1 MVKMLYYSMDHNSDY
16 KYRIDQAFFTI
27 IKMPPG
33 QREDL
38 RRMWR
43 ACRNRWDQLDIEL
56 INCRRTNKVTP
67 KYTELATDLDQCL
80 LTLESYISWGH
91 LVG

>member
-1 MVKMLYYSMDHNSDY
+1 MDHNSDY

-33 QREDL
+33 MREDL

-43 ACRNRWDQLDIEL
+43 ACRNLWDQLDIEL
-56 INCRRTNKVTP
+56 INCKRLNKVTP
-67 KYTELATDLDQCL
+67 KYTELEAELNQCL
-80 LTLESYISWGH
+80 LTLEGYITWGH
-91 LVG
+91 LSG

>member
-1 MVKMLYYSMDHNSDY
+1 MNHNSDY

-27 IKMPPG
+27 VKMPPD

-43 ACRNRWDQLDIEL
+43 ACRNVWDQLDIEL
-56 INCRRTNKVTP
+56 VNCRRVHKVTP
-67 KYTELATDLDQCL
+67 KYAELEAELVQRLAT
-80 LTLESYISWGH
+80 LEGYISWGH
-91 LVG
+91 LTG

>member
-1 MVKMLYYSMDHNSDY
+1 MDHNSDY

-27 IKMPPG
+27 VKMPPG

-43 ACRNRWDQLDIEL
+43 GCRNLWDKMDIEMVT
-56 INCRRTNKVTP
+56 CRRTNKVTP
-67 KYTELATDLDQCL
+67 KYTELEAELSQCL
-80 LTLESYISWGH
+80 LTLEGYISWAH
-91 LVG
+91 LSG